1 MEYEEYSQAERK
13 QLEDGA
19 KESRAGAGRGES
31 QPGQEEVVP
40 GVPCIRSSTPRP
52 RSFGGKPPASR
63 LFVPMPQGEG
73 GVSSEF
79 PATAP
84 SAPPLPEE
92 LSEHDEEA
100 TDTTGSTGSI
110 GGVASPGRSAQT
122 AESERAQ
129 EFIWL
134 FEYGLEMDSA
144 IINSPERLNGLALF
158 YGPARL
164 AGYRVVVGAQAIH
177 GNMGS
182 TIVAIVPSAEAGAEV
197 WGVLY
202 RIPRRLIEQ
211 NGSEPSL
218 LDTIH
223 VAITP
228 QNFFQGVQ
236 VVVQETYRQR
246 AVTSVTYVAT
256 ESARQRLQLVA
267 VEQWNGDP
275 SFMQRLAAIARKQKL
290 PERYIQSSFQQY
302 ERSNVQPQ
310 AVQTEQALRT
320 KARTE
325 EMSEIQDEY
334 NETDPHVQVAMPSTD
349 ADSGMDEMAE
359 MMGMQERAE
368 DEQGMAVQD
377 PNNELNTEPI
387 PAFHEQFFPRE
398 MDVTPTP
405 LPSEPI
411 VAPGKSRWLIAFSLY
426 LVSLL
431 LISVLFAV
439 LQGLGFAQGALTDSF
454 MPLAVPWLVM
464 MYGLL
469 GGCISSIITLG
480 RFRANCPP
488 PYIIITWFT
497 RPFIGAVLAVLS
509 YLLLTSGL
517 FAFSPATNGRM
528 ALFLLAGALAGL
540 GERWVFFKRR
550 SR

>member
-1 MEYEEYSQAERK
+1 MKHEEYSRAERK
-13 QLEDGA
+13 QIEDKA
-19 KESRAGAGRGES
+19 KEGSAGVDRGEMQGS
-31 QPGQEEVVP
+31 EEEVVP
-40 GVPCIRSSTPRP
+40 GVPIIRSSTPRP
-52 RSFGGKPPASR
+52 RSFGGTPPASR
-63 LFVPMPQGEG
+63 LFVPMGDGERG
-73 GVSSEF
+73 ISAEF
-79 PATAP
+79 PASAP

-92 LSEHDEEA
+92 LSAHEEESA
-100 TDTTGSTGSI
+100 GSTHTQGPFS
-110 GGVASPGRSAQT
+110 QT
-122 AESERAQ
+122 GAMEQAQ

-134 FEYGLEMDSA
+134 FEYGLEMDAA

-164 AGYRVVVGAQAIH
+164 SGYQLVMGAQAIH
-177 GNMGS
+177 GKMGS
-182 TIVAIVPSAEAGAEV
+182 TIVAIVPSVEPRAEV

-202 RIPRRLIEQ
+202 RIPRRLSEQ
-211 NGSEPSL
+211 IGGEPSL

-236 VVVQETYRQR
+236 VVVQESFRNR

-256 ESARQRLQLVA
+256 ERARQRLQLVA
-267 VEQWNGDP
+267 VDRWSGDA
-275 SFMQRLAAIARKQKL
+275 SFVQRLVAIARKQKL
-290 PERYIQSSFQQY
+290 PERYILQY
-302 ERSNVQPQ
+302 ERSAERTEVTRN
-310 AVQTEQALRT
+310 EQA
-320 KARTE
+320 
-325 EMSEIQDEY
+325 MSGRMQSEGMVGVEDEDS
-334 NETDPHVQVAMPSTD
+334 ETDPRMPAIMQGSDVA
-349 ADSGMDEMAE
+349 GMTETAQQGVSENEM
-359 MMGMQERAE
+359 G
-368 DEQGMAVQD
+368 VQD
-377 PNNELNTEPI
+377 IDPELNTEPI
-387 PAFHEQFFPRE
+387 PAFNEPFFPRD
-398 MDVTPTP
+398 MHMTPTP
-405 LPSEPI
+405 LMTEAV

-431 LISVLFAV
+431 LISLVFAI
-439 LQGLGFAQGALTDSF
+439 LQGLGFAQGALTDQF

-497 RPFIGAVLAVLS
+497 RPFIGAVLAILS

-517 FAFSPATNGRM
+517 FAFGPTTNGHM
-528 ALFLLAGALAGL
+528 ALYLLAGALAGL

-550 SR
+550 ER

>member
-1 MEYEEYSQAERK
+1 MKHEEYSQAESEQWQDRV
-13 QLEDGA
+13 G
-19 KESRAGAGRGES
+19 ESDAGARGEKRV
-31 QPGQEEVVP
+31 GEEEVVP
-40 GVPCIRSSTPRP
+40 GVAIIRSSTPRP

-63 LFVPMPQGEG
+63 LFVPMQQGEG
-73 GVSSEF
+73 VVSTEF
-79 PATAP
+79 PAKAP

-92 LSEHDEEA
+92 LGEHDEEEN
-100 TDTTGSTGSI
+100 DGSM
-110 GGVASPGRSAQT
+110 VAAGRPAQ
-122 AESERAQ
+122 AGAMEQAQ
-129 EFIWL
+129 EFMWL
-134 FEYGLEMDSA
+134 FEYGLEMDAA

-164 AGYRVVVGAQAIH
+164 PGYRVVMGAQAIH

-182 TIVAIVPSAEAGAEV
+182 TIVAIVPSAEPGAEV

-202 RIPRRLIEQ
+202 RIPRRVAEQ
-211 NGSEPSL
+211 SGSEPSL

-228 QNFFQGVQ
+228 QKFFQGVQ
-236 VVVQETYRQR
+236 VVVQESYRNR

-267 VEQWNGDP
+267 VEQWGGDT
-275 SFMQRLAAIARKQKL
+275 SFVQRLASIARKQKL
-290 PERYIQSSFQQY
+290 PERYIRQY
-302 ERSNVQPQ
+302 ERSMAQSEP
-310 AVQTEQALRT
+310 A
-320 KARTE
+320 ARTRMQMEGIAGE
-325 EMSEIQDEY
+325 EDDNS
-334 NETDPHVQVAMPSTD
+334 ETDPRVQVAMPKTD
-349 ADSGMDEMAE
+349 MDSGMGEVTDMEEREESEHE
-359 MMGMQERAE
+359 MM
-368 DEQGMAVQD
+368 VQD
-377 PNNELNTEPI
+377 HNDELNTEPI
-387 PAFHEQFFPRE
+387 PAFSEPFFPHE
-398 MDVTPTP
+398 MDLTPTP
-405 LPSEPI
+405 LPAAPV

-431 LISVLFAV
+431 LVSLVFAV
-439 LQGLGFAQGALTDSF
+439 LQGLGFAQDALTNQF

-497 RPFIGAVLAVLS
+497 RPFIGAILAVLS
-509 YLLLTSGL
+509 YLLLTSGV
-517 FAFSPATNGRM
+517 FAFGPTSNGHM

-550 SR
+550 T

>member
-1 MEYEEYSQAERK
+1 VIEAPFSIDDGHVNGRRLAIEMKYEEYSQAESE
-13 QLEDGA
+13 QWQESMGDGNIGG
-19 KESRAGAGRGES
+19 ERQAGE
-31 QPGQEEVVP
+31 EEVVP
-40 GVPCIRSSTPRP
+40 GVPIIRSSTPRP

-63 LFVPMPQGEG
+63 LFVPMQQGEG
-73 GVSSEF
+73 FVSSEF
-79 PATAP
+79 PAQAP

-92 LSEHDEEA
+92 LSEQDEEEN
-100 TDTTGSTGSI
+100 DGNP
-110 GGVASPGRSAQT
+110 VARERSAQASAT
-122 AESERAQ
+122 EPASE
-129 EFIWL
+129 FLWL

-164 AGYRVVVGAQAIH
+164 PGYRVVMGAQAIH

-182 TIVAIVPSAEAGAEV
+182 TIVAIVPSAEPGAEV

-202 RIPRRLIEQ
+202 RIPRRVAEQ
-211 NGSEPSL
+211 SGSEPSL

-228 QNFFQGVQ
+228 QKFFQGVQ
-236 VVVQETYRQR
+236 VVVQESYRNR
-246 AVTSVTYVAT
+246 AITSVAYVAT

-267 VEQWNGDP
+267 VEQWDGDRT
-275 SFMQRLAAIARKQKL
+275 FIQRLAAIARKQKL
-290 PERYIQSSFQQY
+290 PERYIRQY
-302 ERSNVQPQ
+302 ERAMAQ
-310 AVQTEQALRT
+310 AEPEVRMRMPMEAGEQRDDSETEPR
-320 KARTE
+320 
-325 EMSEIQDEY
+325 
-334 NETDPHVQVAMPSTD
+334 VQVVLPRSDM
-349 ADSGMDEMAE
+349 DSGIDEVTDVEGGEENERERMV
-359 MMGMQERAE
+359 QERN
-368 DEQGMAVQD
+368 D
-377 PNNELNTEPI
+377 ELNTEPI
-387 PAFHEQFFPRE
+387 RAFGESFFPHE
-398 MDVTPTP
+398 VDLTPTP
-405 LPSEPI
+405 LPPTPV

-431 LISVLFAV
+431 LVSLVFAV
-439 LQGLGFAQGALTDSF
+439 LQGLGFAQGALTSQF

-517 FAFSPATNGRM
+517 FAFGPTANGHM

-550 SR
+550 A